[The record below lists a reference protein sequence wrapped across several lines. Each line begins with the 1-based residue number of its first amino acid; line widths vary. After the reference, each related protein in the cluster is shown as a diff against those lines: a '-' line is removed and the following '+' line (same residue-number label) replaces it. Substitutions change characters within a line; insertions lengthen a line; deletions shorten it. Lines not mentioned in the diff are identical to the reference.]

1 METDVSTRCKR
12 LFLSWPLVIGSPE
25 IRDLNTRFKH
35 RYGYPQRLPKP
46 KKQDRFV
53 VNQYEFFNDPFFNFY
68 IWSPL
73 NLEYLVTSL
82 GKHFPDHLD
91 FISARRARKSRSA
104 VYSPMIT
111 ASFTQ
116 TPFMKLMR
124 RRLSLSNL
132 AFNPNSTHVV
142 CLKWD
147 MYILEGLILQ

>member
-1 METDVSTRCKR
+1 M
-12 LFLSWPLVIGSPE
+12 FLSCPLVIGSPE
-25 IRDLNTRFKH
+25 NTEILSVNRDMDIPNI
-35 RYGYPQRLPKP
+35 PPKP
-46 KKQDRFV
+46 KKKKDRFV
-53 VNQYEFFNDPFFNFY
+53 VNPYEFFNDPFFNFY

-116 TPFMKLMR
+116 PFMKLMR

-132 AFNPNSTHVV
+132 AFNPNPTHTLYASNEI
-142 CLKWD
+142 C
-147 MYILEGLILQ
+147 IF

>member
-1 METDVSTRCKR
+1 MFFRTGTLAWQIKMKGDMKTHCNTV
-12 LFLSWPLVIGSPE
+12 FLSCPLVIGSTENTE
-25 IRDLNTRFKH
+25 ILPGVNRDMDIPNIPF
-35 RYGYPQRLPKP
+35 KP
-46 KKQDRFV
+46 KKKDRLV
-53 VNQYEFFNDPFFNFY
+53 VNPYEFFNDPFFNFY

-116 TPFMKLMR
+116 TPFMKLMH
-124 RRLSLSNL
+124 RRLSLS
-132 AFNPNSTHVV
+132 
-142 CLKWD
+142 LKPCF
-147 MYILEGLILQ
+147 